1 MSRAS
6 KGRGSIFRAAAWL
19 LAACLSPGPAGAD
32 ASGPWRNAPETF
44 ELANGVRCI
53 YQQDAASPTTA
64 VGLVIGGGRAAVP
77 AGLDGL
83 AAVSTRL
90 LLEIPDERKV
100 QDLMAQATRLSFLCL
115 EDCSVVLVEC
125 LTENLEAALKVAAKI
140 ILDPLVSGLRVD
152 RARELMLANGRAE
165 EDDAVKAGRQAAFRA
180 FFGPGGYG
188 TSLYGTKSSLESL
201 DRKTVLSFIHRYLVR
216 SNVFFC
222 VQSDLGRD
230 AVRGRLES
238 AFKSF
243 PGGDAAGLPLQDPAL
258 PPDRGIVLERDA
270 KQTYIGRAFALPRT
284 CLGDMAKGILLETL
298 LGQGPGS
305 RLWPLR
311 SEERLA
317 YGVDAELTWMRSGGV
332 LIARLETGRDKGAR
346 AAEAL
351 DRTLAGLR
359 EAGLADEEFE
369 AAKAVTRVC
378 FLRDTEAKTPR
389 LRRLALFGALGL
401 GPEAAADLLEA
412 VRTTTR
418 EEFQAFVRQALDPA
432 KALRISVGPARAA
445 GPQE

>member
-1 MSRAS
+1 MSRARKRRTVS
-6 KGRGSIFRAAAWL
+6 RAAAWL

-32 ASGPWRNAPETF
+32 APGPWKNAPDTF

-53 YQQDAASPTTA
+53 YQEDAASPTTV

-140 ILDPLVSGLRVD
+140 ILDPLVSGQRVD
-152 RARELMLANGRAE
+152 RARDLMEANGRAE

-180 FFGPGGYG
+180 FFGQSGYG
-188 TSLYGTKSSLESL
+188 TSLYGTKRSLESV
-201 DRKTVLSFIHRYLVR
+201 DRKTVLGFLHRYLVR
-216 SNVFFC
+216 ANVFFC
-222 VQSDLGRD
+222 VQSDLGKD
-230 AVRGRLES
+230 AVRQRLEA

-243 PGGDAAGLPLQDPAL
+243 PDGEAAGLPLQDPAL
-258 PPDRGIVLERDA
+258 PPDREIVLERDA
-270 KQTYIGRAFALPRT
+270 KQTYVGRAFALPRT
-284 CLGDMAKGILLETL
+284 GLGDMAKGILLETL

-311 SEERLA
+311 SDERLA
-317 YGVDAELTWMRSGGV
+317 YGVDAELTWTRSGGV
-332 LIARLETGRDKGAR
+332 LVARLETGRDKGAR

-351 DRTLAGLR
+351 DRTLAALG
-359 EAGLADEEFE
+359 EAGVTDEELE
-369 AAKAVTRVC
+369 AAKAVTRAC

-389 LRRLALFGALGL
+389 LRQLALYGALGL
-401 GPEAAADLLEA
+401 GPEAAAGLLEA
-412 VRTTTR
+412 VRTVTR
-418 EEFQAFVRQALDPA
+418 EEFCAFVRQALDPA
-432 KALRISVGPARAA
+432 RALRITVGPAGPS
-445 GPQE
+445 GPQGL